1 MLVID
6 EKNIKVVILL
16 LIIIIIILVIRL
28 VVRFIG
34 WIFRSIRYL
43 FTGKRSRRNNA
54 LNSNDWLTRA
64 QARQEI
70 RFQNSMPP
78 VIASEMKSKKKRKR
92 RK

>member
-1 MLVID
+1 MLRID

-16 LIIIIIILVIRL
+16 LIIIIIVLVIRL
-28 VVRFIG
+28 IVRFIS
-34 WIFRSIRYL
+34 WIFRSIWYL
-43 FTGKRSRRNNA
+43 LTGKQRKTNDA
-54 LNSNDWLTRA
+54 LNSRDWLTRA

-78 VIASEMKSKKKRKR
+78 VLASEMKSKKKRKH